1 MKNSTPMSEI
11 LTPNPAVRAV
21 FGGLAL
27 FVWGGA
33 VGVVRPLVTG
43 EQEWTLTTMIGVPI
57 LVVMCIGTAFGA
69 IASWTNK
76 VWIDR
81 DSNEIRQRAGWVTH
95 KVSLAAPTTV
105 RLKHTPV
112 AFGSTVSPTWTVLVQ
127 RSGDVTM
134 RISTPWVQNINDVL
148 ALLRPSLES
157 NPDLPADEYTRRY
170 LEHPETELR
179 PLSD

>member
-1 MKNSTPMSEI
+1 MSET
-11 LTPNPAVRAV
+11 LTPNPAFRVV

-27 FVWGGA
+27 FVWGGV
-33 VGVVRPLVTG
+33 VGVVRPLVTDELG
-43 EQEWTLTTMIGVPI
+43 RTLTTMIGVPI
-57 LVVMCIGTAFGA
+57 LVVLCIGMAFGV

-76 VWIDR
+76 VRIDR
-81 DSNEIRQRAGWVTH
+81 DANEIHQRAGWVTH

-105 RLKHTPV
+105 QLKHTPV

-134 RISTPWVQNINDVL
+134 RINTPWVRNISDVL

-157 NPDLPADEYTRRY
+157 NPGLAADDFTRRY
-170 LEHPETELR
+170 LEHPEAELR
-179 PLSD
+179 PPSD